1 MKGHKNHC
9 EKGLTGPREEA
20 VSVKKNPKTKENT
33 EYIQTHEFIIFKK
46 GNAKNHKRKKKKHNT
61 KHFYQQGKQS
71 VLIIKGKELHI

>member
-46 GNAKNHKRKKKKHNT
+46 RNAKNHKRKKRNITQNT
-61 KHFYQQGKQS
+61 FIS
-71 VLIIKGKELHI
+71 KESSLC

>member
-9 EKGLTGPREEA
+9 EKGLTGQREEA

-46 GNAKNHKRKKKKHNT
+46 RECQKPQEEKKQHNT

-71 VLIIKGKELHI
+71 VPIIKGKELHI